1 MYKSILV
8 IAFIAAATSAA
19 VAREVCQDEQVR
31 QINCT
36 TVNGKQNCTVTYVT
50 AQRCHQEPDK
60 PGKAAAAGQSN
71 QIMEADDGS
80 SRAPK
85 NRSNLLNKQILFVQ

>member
-1 MYKSILV
+1 MYKSILI

-19 VAREVCQDEQVR
+19 VARVVCQDEQVR

-36 TVNGKQNCTVTYVT
+36 TVNGTQSCTVTYVT
-50 AQRCHQEPDK
+50 AQRCHQVPDT

-71 QIMEADDGS
+71 QILEADDGS
-80 SRAPK
+80 NWAPK
-85 NRSNLLNKQILFVQ
+85 KGSHLVNKQILMVQ

>member
-8 IAFIAAATSAA
+8 IAFIATATSAA

-36 TVNGKQNCTVTYVT
+36 TVNGQQSCTVTYVT
-50 AQRCHQEPDK
+50 AQRCRQVPDA
-60 PGKAAAAGQSN
+60 PGKAAAAGLSN
-71 QIMEADDGS
+71 QIMEADDKS
-80 SRAPK
+80 NLAPK
-85 NRSNLLNKQILFVQ
+85 NGSNLVNKQILMAQ